1 MSDSEPQAAGEKDLG
16 PKTEPQVAGEKDLG
30 PKTGPKAGPQAA
42 PAAAAGPDSIVLWTC
57 QAPVVVDTIRRDG
70 VTHVKREYVERKYG
84 DAAWSFEVA
93 YGFFRQGAERL
104 VPRPAEA
111 ESAIWAYRREAY
123 AYPTP
128 GSYSLMLEVP
138 RDQCVL
144 FDLRVWNKILQLR
157 YVGSSRKEERDFEHE
172 LERQGVKQ
180 PGELFS
186 TPFYPVLKRKVTDS
200 WQRLFASAEGCDD
213 DYVQAGLWEIRS
225 EWVRHCARLEE
236 V

>member
-1 MSDSEPQAAGEKDLG
+1 MSDSEPQASGEKDV
-16 PKTEPQVAGEKDLG
+16 EPQ
-30 PKTGPKAGPQAA
+30 A
-42 PAAAAGPDSIVLWTC
+42 PAASPDTIVLWTC
-57 QAPVVVDTIRRDG
+57 QAPVVVETIRRDG

-93 YGFFRQGAERL
+93 YGFFRQGAERI

-128 GSYSLMLEVP
+128 GYYSLMLEVP

-144 FDLRVWNKILQLR
+144 FDLRVWNKILSLH
-157 YVGSSRKEERDFEHE
+157 YVGESRKEERAFEHE

-180 PGELFS
+180 PSELFS

-200 WQRLFASAEGCDD
+200 WQRLFNSAEGCDD

-225 EWVRHCARLEE
+225 EWVKHCVRLEE
-236 V
+236 A